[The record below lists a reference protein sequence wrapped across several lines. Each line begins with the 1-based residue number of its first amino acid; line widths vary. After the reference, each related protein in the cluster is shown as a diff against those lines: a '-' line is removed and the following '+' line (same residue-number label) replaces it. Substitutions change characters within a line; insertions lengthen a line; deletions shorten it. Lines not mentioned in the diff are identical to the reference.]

1 MSAAPDGVHLRRA
14 GSDAVLLDCGSLERA
29 LEVLHRLSVAR
40 DAGTLDVDELVP
52 AAQTVLVRGGE
63 ARGPRGFADRLSA
76 LIEGAGTEGGLADPM
91 PETVIPVRYDGL
103 DLAEVAEIAGMSA
116 EQVVERHLA
125 ARYTVAFTGFAPGFA
140 YLSGGDPALVVPRRS
155 TPRPRIDAGSV
166 GLAGPFSAVYPRQSP
181 GGWQL
186 IGRTASSMW
195 DLDRDP
201 PALLLPGNR
210 VRFVPEREA
219 VKVSGDATTE
229 APSTRTGPAGGSGP
243 AGAVALEVVDP
254 GLQTLVQDRGRP
266 GLAAMGVSASGAA
279 DRQALAAANRLV
291 GNDGKAPALELGI
304 GEFSAKAAAD
314 VVLALTGAPRTGAI
328 TGPDGSRPVPYG
340 RVFAVAA
347 GESLTLEAPS
357 RGFRTVLA
365 IRGGVDVPLVLGSAS
380 RDTLAGLGTE
390 PLAAGDLVHVGEWAS
405 AETAEPSPSRGRLPR
420 PGRVTVL
427 RVLPGPRDDWF
438 AREDATGLRRLWSQD
453 WTVTPRSDRVGVRL
467 SGAPLVRAEDYT
479 GRELP
484 SEGLATGALQ
494 VPPDGQPV
502 LFLADRPLTGGY
514 PVIGVV
520 CEEDL
525 ELAAQLPPDARV
537 RFVPAAPTRTQFDDA
552 DTDDPDIDES
562 EQPMSVP
569 TTTGVR
575 PLTTVLIA
583 NRGEIAVRVARAA
596 REAGLR
602 SVAVYAD
609 ADIDALHV
617 QVADD
622 AYALYGET
630 PAETYLDVEKLLEV
644 ARRSGADAVHPGY
657 GFLSESARF
666 ARAVQ
671 DAGLAWI
678 GPDPEAIE
686 LLGDKARARAL
697 AAQVGAPL
705 VPGTND
711 PVKDADEAVAF
722 ADAHGLP
729 VIIKAV
735 HGGGGRGMRVVRQ
748 REQIAEAYESAVRE
762 AVTAFGQGDCLVE
775 RFLDRPRH
783 IEAQVLGDRPGR
795 IAVLGTR
802 DCSLQRR
809 NQKLVEEA
817 PAPFLDAELRERIHQ
832 AAAGICGAAGY
843 VGAGTVEFLLGDDGT
858 LSFLEVNTRLQVE
871 HPVTEMVT
879 GIDLVREQFRIAAG
893 EPMRVPEQIPS
904 FGHAIEFRINAE
916 DPGHGYLPTP
926 GLIERFD
933 APSGQGV
940 RLDAGFAAGHT
951 VPGTFD
957 SLLGKLVVWGRDR
970 TEALER
976 SRRALSEFEISGV
989 ATVLPFDRYIVTEPA
1004 FIGSGSGFGVHT
1016 RWIEEECTATFEPA
1030 AIVAA
1035 PGRAGLHRLP
1045 LEIDGRLVEVGIP
1058 DALLSRLGAAGGTGG
1073 AATDPG
1079 ASDGAVADAGSLLA
1093 PFAGTLSAWKADD
1106 GATVAEGETVAVVEA
1121 MKMEVPVKAPRAGT
1135 LRRVAAA
1142 GASVVAKEILGS
1154 VET

>member
-229 APSTRTGPAGGSGP
+229 APSTRTGPAGRSGP

-427 RVLPGPRDDWF
+427 RVLPAPATTGSPARTPPACAGFGARTGRSPRAATGSASGSPVHRWSGPRTTPVGSCRAKDSRP
-438 AREDATGLRRLWSQD
+438 ARCRFHRTGSRCCSSP
-453 WTVTPRSDRVGVRL
+453 TVRS
-467 SGAPLVRAEDYT
+467 
-479 GRELP
+479 
-484 SEGLATGALQ
+484 
-494 VPPDGQPV
+494 
-502 LFLADRPLTGGY
+502 
-514 PVIGVV
+514 
-520 CEEDL
+520 
-525 ELAAQLPPDARV
+525 
-537 RFVPAAPTRTQFDDA
+537 PAATR
-552 DTDDPDIDES
+552 
-562 EQPMSVP
+562 
-569 TTTGVR
+569 
-575 PLTTVLIA
+575 
-583 NRGEIAVRVARAA
+583 
-596 REAGLR
+596 
-602 SVAVYAD
+602 
-609 ADIDALHV
+609 
-617 QVADD
+617 
-622 AYALYGET
+622 
-630 PAETYLDVEKLLEV
+630 
-644 ARRSGADAVHPGY
+644 
-657 GFLSESARF
+657 
-666 ARAVQ
+666 
-671 DAGLAWI
+671 
-678 GPDPEAIE
+678 
-686 LLGDKARARAL
+686 
-697 AAQVGAPL
+697 
-705 VPGTND
+705 
-711 PVKDADEAVAF
+711 
-722 ADAHGLP
+722 
-729 VIIKAV
+729 
-735 HGGGGRGMRVVRQ
+735 
-748 REQIAEAYESAVRE
+748 
-762 AVTAFGQGDCLVE
+762 
-775 RFLDRPRH
+775 
-783 IEAQVLGDRPGR
+783 
-795 IAVLGTR
+795 
-802 DCSLQRR
+802 
-809 NQKLVEEA
+809 
-817 PAPFLDAELRERIHQ
+817 
-832 AAAGICGAAGY
+832 
-843 VGAGTVEFLLGDDGT
+843 
-858 LSFLEVNTRLQVE
+858 
-871 HPVTEMVT
+871 
-879 GIDLVREQFRIAAG
+879 
-893 EPMRVPEQIPS
+893 
-904 FGHAIEFRINAE
+904 
-916 DPGHGYLPTP
+916 
-926 GLIERFD
+926 
-933 APSGQGV
+933 
-940 RLDAGFAAGHT
+940 
-951 VPGTFD
+951 
-957 SLLGKLVVWGRDR
+957 
-970 TEALER
+970 
-976 SRRALSEFEISGV
+976 
-989 ATVLPFDRYIVTEPA
+989 
-1004 FIGSGSGFGVHT
+1004 
-1016 RWIEEECTATFEPA
+1016 
-1030 AIVAA
+1030 
-1035 PGRAGLHRLP
+1035 
-1045 LEIDGRLVEVGIP
+1045 
-1058 DALLSRLGAAGGTGG
+1058 
-1073 AATDPG
+1073 
-1079 ASDGAVADAGSLLA
+1079 
-1093 PFAGTLSAWKADD
+1093 
-1106 GATVAEGETVAVVEA
+1106 
-1121 MKMEVPVKAPRAGT
+1121 
-1135 LRRVAAA
+1135 
-1142 GASVVAKEILGS
+1142 
-1154 VET
+1154 